1 MTATAALVVDIVD
14 LPHRIG
20 ATKDVCVE
28 AGAPAGLGTAVI
40 GVPEGSSLVVDARLT
55 SLEDGVLARG
65 RADVHVHGECVRC
78 LRDLDEE
85 RTVTFDELYYLP
97 EADRAAEDG
106 EDVDDVLLVG
116 EDSLDLEPA
125 LRDAL
130 VPALPFRPLCRPDCA
145 GLCPECGRRVDDLPA
160 DHRPDHPDPRWSA
173 LAALLPDRDGSD
185 DPADADG
192 EEQA

>member
-40 GVPEGSSLVVDARLT
+40 GVPEGSSFVVDARLT

-97 EADRAAEDG
+97 EAARAAEDG
-106 EDVDDVLLVG
+106 EDVLLVG

-145 GLCPECGRRVDDLPA
+145 GLCPECGRRVDNLPA
-160 DHRPDHPDPRWSA
+160 DHRHDHPDPRWSA

>member
-55 SLEDGVLARG
+55 SLEDGGLARG

-97 EADRAAEDG
+97 EAARAAEDG
-106 EDVDDVLLVG
+106 EDVLLVG

-130 VPALPFRPLCRPDCA
+130 VPALPFRPLSRPDCA

-160 DHRPDHPDPRWSA
+160 DHRHDHPDPRWSA

>member
-97 EADRAAEDG
+97 EAARAAEDG

-160 DHRPDHPDPRWSA
+160 DHRHDHPDPRWSA

>member
-40 GVPEGSSLVVDARLT
+40 GVPEGSSLVVDARLI

-97 EADRAAEDG
+97 EAARAAEDG

-130 VPALPFRPLCRPDCA
+130 VPTLPFQPLCRPDCA
-145 GLCPECGRRVDDLPA
+145 GLCPECGRRVDNLPA
-160 DHRPDHPDPRWSA
+160 DHRHDHPDPRWSA

>member
-97 EADRAAEDG
+97 EAARAAKDG
-106 EDVDDVLLVG
+106 EDVLLVG

-145 GLCPECGRRVDDLPA
+145 GLCPECGRRVDNLPA
-160 DHRPDHPDPRWSA
+160 DHRHDHPDPRWSA

>member
-78 LRDLDEE
+78 LQDLDED
-85 RTVTFDELYYLP
+85 RTVRLEELYHLP
-97 EADRAAEDG
+97 REVAQDEEDQ
-106 EDVDDVLLVG
+106 DVLLLG
-116 EDSLDLEPA
+116 ETTLDLEPA

-130 VPALPFRPLCRPDCA
+130 VGDLPFRPLCRPDCR
-145 GLCPECGRRVDDLPA
+145 GLCPRCGERLDDLPPGHHHQ
-160 DHRPDHPDPRWSA
+160 DRDPRWSA
-173 LAALLPDRDGSD
+173 LASLLAQTPQD
-185 DPADADG
+185 DADSQG
-192 EEQA
+192 RA

>member
-40 GVPEGSSLVVDARLT
+40 GVPEGSSLVVDARLI

-97 EADRAAEDG
+97 EAARAAEDG

-160 DHRPDHPDPRWSA
+160 DHRHDHPDPRWSA
-173 LAALLPDRDGSD
+173 LAVLLPDRDGSD

>member
-97 EADRAAEDG
+97 EAARAAEDG
-106 EDVDDVLLVG
+106 EDVLLVG
-116 EDSLDLEPA
+116 EDSLDLEAA

-160 DHRPDHPDPRWSA
+160 DHRHDHPDPRWSA

-192 EEQA
+192 EEHA

>member
-85 RTVTFDELYYLP
+85 RTVTFDELYSLP
-97 EADRAAEDG
+97 AAAGAAADG
-106 EDVDDVLLVG
+106 EDVLLVG

-160 DHRPDHPDPRWSA
+160 DHRHDHPDPRWSA

>member
-97 EADRAAEDG
+97 EAARAAEDG
-106 EDVDDVLLVG
+106 EDVLLVG

-160 DHRPDHPDPRWSA
+160 DHRHDHPDPRWSA

>member
-85 RTVTFDELYYLP
+85 RTVTFDELYSLP
-97 EADRAAEDG
+97 AAARAADRLTSSAAG
-106 EDVDDVLLVG
+106 
-116 EDSLDLEPA
+116 P
-125 LRDAL
+125 
-130 VPALPFRPLCRPDCA
+130 
-145 GLCPECGRRVDDLPA
+145 
-160 DHRPDHPDPRWSA
+160 
-173 LAALLPDRDGSD
+173 GSR
-185 DPADADG
+185 AS
-192 EEQA
+192 

>member
-97 EADRAAEDG
+97 EAARAAEDG
-106 EDVDDVLLVG
+106 EDVLLVG

-145 GLCPECGRRVDDLPA
+145 GLCPECGRRVDNLPA
-160 DHRPDHPDPRWSA
+160 DHRHDHPDPRWSA